1 MFPLCSL
8 QGAANMRTKWQHRKL
23 EQIVENIILR
33 KRMENAV
40 ESRRMETKESIKDA
54 IGAFSIIVMLYV
66 GLFIPSL

>member
-1 MFPLCSL
+1 M
-8 QGAANMRTKWQHRKL
+8 K
-23 EQIVENIILR
+23 NIISS
-33 KRMENAV
+33 KRSERAA

>member
-1 MFPLCSL
+1 M
-8 QGAANMRTKWQHRKL
+8 
-23 EQIVENIILR
+23 ENIILK
-33 KRMENAV
+33 KRIERAA

>member
-8 QGAANMRTKWQHRKL
+8 HVAANMGTKQQHKGL
-23 EQIVENIILR
+23 EQIMENIISS
-33 KRMENAV
+33 KRIERAA
-40 ESRRMETKESIKDA
+40 EARRMEAKESIKDA

>member
-8 QGAANMRTKWQHRKL
+8 HVAASMGTKQQHKGL
-23 EQIVENIILR
+23 EQIMENIISS
-33 KRMENAV
+33 KRMERIA
-40 ESRRMETKESIKDA
+40 EARRMETKESIKDA